1 MKRLYMIM
9 AAVVVSIF
17 AIFSLQQHEVL
28 ADVGEDEAKV
38 VPVHKNWTVTFSK
51 QMDEESF
58 TYETVNVTSENNQE
72 MDISFQLSEDGKT
85 LKVQSPEEGYPL
97 NQQFTLKISSNVTSA
112 EGKQMKQDF
121 TLEFQTRDELPSV
134 GSKEN
139 FIAILDE
146 MQKNQETRY
155 QTFDA
160 QATAESADSSASS
173 EESASADSASS
184 GNDTSKTNVQVDGV
198 DEGDVVK
205 TDGKN
210 FYFARQD
217 DILITR
223 GHPAG
228 DSQLLSEVQEEGF
241 RPNELYIYEDRLI
254 VMGTMRDTFSTQ
266 KKTEQDG
273 VAKEM
278 IYPYYRGQT
287 AAYVYDV
294 TNPSKPEKI
303 REVTVQGNFLTSR
316 KIDETLYFITN
327 EHPPFHIMNR
337 AEEEGESVDKEEL
350 RPMYKDTAVSSEAM
364 SVSYDRMHKL
374 PETDDS
380 SFLTITSFDVTKED
394 QEAEVKTY
402 LGSGDTVYMS
412 KENIYL
418 AVRDYPEYT
427 KESVDRNQ
435 TPDTR
440 IYQFGVDG
448 TKVSYDAETNVPGT
462 LINQFAMDERD
473 GTFRVATTKGN
484 MWDEENTSTNNLYT
498 FDTSLNKLGEL
509 EGLAEGERIYSVRF
523 MQNRAY
529 MVTFKQVD
537 PLFVIDLQNAEAPEV
552 LGKLKI
558 PGFSNYLHPIGDNH
572 VIGFG
577 NSTKQTENNRTVTDG
592 VKLSLFDISDVSN
605 PIEKDVEIIGGSGSS
620 SDLNYNHKAL
630 YYHPDKNLFGF
641 PVTVS
646 ESYKVQQGDAEYMK
660 HRFVFEGAY
669 LYNVTPEDGFT
680 LKKTIS
686 HQPDKEL
693 DHPQWENKLQRM
705 MSINNYLYSFSN
717 KQMEVL
723 NLETE
728 EQTNVVEFP
737 WEDR

>member
-1 MKRLYMIM
+1 MIM
-9 AAVVVSIF
+9 AAIFVSIF

-51 QMDEESF
+51 EMKKESF
-58 TYETVNVTSENNQE
+58 TYETVNVVSENNQE
-72 MDISFQLSEDGKT
+72 MDISFELSEDGKT
-85 LKVQSPEEGYPL
+85 LNVDSPEDGYPL
-97 NQQFTLKISSNVTSA
+97 NQQFTLNISSNVTSA
-112 EGKQMKQDF
+112 DEKQMKQNF
-121 TLEFQTRDELPSV
+121 TFQFQTRDELPSV
-134 GSKEN
+134 GTKEN
-139 FIAILDE
+139 FVAILDE
-146 MQKNQETRY
+146 MKKKQQVRY
-155 QTFDA
+155 KTFDEA
-160 QATAESADSSASS
+160 ATAESGDSSSS

-184 GNDTSKTNVQVDGV
+184 GNDTSKTNVQVEGV

-217 DILITR
+217 DIMITR
-223 GHPAG
+223 GNPAG
-228 DSQLLSEVQEEGF
+228 DSQLLSQVQEDGF

-254 VMGTMRDTFSTQ
+254 VMGRKSEAFAKHKQ
-266 KKTEQDG
+266 TEQEDE
-273 VAKEM
+273 ARAM

-287 AAYVYDV
+287 TAYVYDV
-294 TNPSKPEKI
+294 TNPSKPEKV
-303 REVTVQGNFLTSR
+303 REVTVQGNYLTSR
-316 KIDETLYFITN
+316 KIDENLYFITN

-337 AEEEGESVDKEEL
+337 SEEEGKSVKEEDL
-350 RPMYKDTAVSSEAM
+350 RPMYKDTAVSSDAM
-364 SVSYDRMHKL
+364 TVSYDRMHKL
-374 PETDDS
+374 PETDES
-380 SFLTITSFDVTKED
+380 NFLTITSFDVTKDD
-394 QEAEVKTY
+394 QEAQVKTY

-418 AVRDYPEYT
+418 AVRDYPNYT
-427 KESVDRNQ
+427 KESVDRAQ
-435 TPDTR
+435 TPDTK

-462 LINQFAMDERD
+462 LINQFAMDERE

-498 FDTSLNKLGEL
+498 FDESLNKLGEL

-523 MQNRAY
+523 MQDRAY

-537 PLFVIDLQNAEAPEV
+537 PLFVIDLQNAESPEV

-572 VIGFG
+572 VVGFG
-577 NSTKQTENNRTVTDG
+577 NSTKQTENDRTVTDG

-605 PIEKDVEIIGGSGSS
+605 PIEKDVEIIGGNGTR

-660 HRFVFEGAY
+660 RRFVFEGAY
-669 LYNVTPEDGFT
+669 LYNVTPEDGFS

-693 DHPQWENKLQRM
+693 EHPQWENKLQRM

-717 KQMEVL
+717 KKMEVL

-728 EQTNVVEFP
+728 EQTNVVDFP
-737 WEDR
+737 WEER